1 MVRLGEKT
9 RKIFIQIL
17 LVIIILAGG
26 VGLLKFLASLRKPPA
41 KKEKQ
46 IVAPLLNA
54 EIFGA
59 ENIQVVID
67 DWGTVQPKI
76 EVQVVPQVS
85 GRVLALHDDFVN
97 GGFFKAD
104 EPLVMI
110 DQRDYILA
118 VENAESAVAA
128 AQVKLEQEQAEAA
141 VASEEWAMLNSGN
154 EPSSSLVLR
163 GPQIRQANAQLK
175 AAKAQLETAKLNL
188 ERTTISMPFNGR
200 IASESVDPGQFI
212 NAAQSIATVYATDVV
227 EIVVPLKDEDLAWF
241 DVPVRFNRNDQA
253 SNDPS
258 GSEVLVSSDFAG
270 TRHTWTGQ
278 VVRTEGK
285 IDPRSRMV
293 NIVIEV
299 ADPFSPSNSRP
310 PLVPGMFVN
319 IAIKGKQLENAI
331 RVPRYVVHNANEVWV
346 ARNGRLNIREVRI
359 VRRDTNYAYVVSGL
373 EAGAVVVTSPLD
385 TVVDNMKIRTSLKTQ
400 PEAGEVSED

>member
-1 MVRLGEKT
+1 MVKQGKKT
-9 RKIFIQIL
+9 RKIFIQIV

-46 IVAPLLNA
+46 IAAPLLNA

-85 GRVLALHDDFVN
+85 GRVVELHDDFVN

-104 EPLVMI
+104 EPLVVI
-110 DQRDYILA
+110 DQRDYTLA

-128 AQVKLEQEQAEAA
+128 AQVKLEQEQAEAV
-141 VASEEWAMLNSGN
+141 VASEEWAMLNSGD
-154 EPSSSLVLR
+154 EPASPLVLR
-163 GPQIRQANAQLK
+163 GPQIRQAEAELK
-175 AAKAQLETAKLNL
+175 AAIAQLETAKLNL

-200 IASESVDPGQFI
+200 IASESVDPGQFV
-212 NAAQSIATVYATDVV
+212 NTAQSIATVYATDVV
-227 EIVVPLKDEDLAWF
+227 EIVVPLQDKDLAWF
-241 DVPVRFNRNDQA
+241 DVPVGYNRSDQA
-253 SNDPS
+253 SNAPS
-258 GSEVLVSSDFAG
+258 GSEVLVSCDFAG
-270 TRHTWTGQ
+270 ARHTWPGR
-278 VVRTEGK
+278 VVRMEGK
-285 IDPRSRMV
+285 VDRQSRMV

-299 ADPFSPSNSRP
+299 ADPFSHSNSRP

-319 IAIKGKQLENAI
+319 VAIKGKQLENVI
-331 RVPRYVVHNANEVWV
+331 RVPRYVVHNTNQVWV
-346 ARNGRLNIREVRI
+346 GRNGRLNIQEVRI
-359 VRRDTNYAYVVSGL
+359 VRRDTNYAYIVSGL
-373 EAGAVVVTSPLD
+373 EAGAVVITSPLD
-385 TVVDNMKIRTSLKTQ
+385 TVIDNMKIRTSLQTQ
-400 PEAGEVSED
+400 SKGGEESED